1 MTKFVTMVVFLTASV
16 ALAAPPTATPA
27 KAEKKPAPLVQP
39 TPADAKAIAEA
50 AAALKSRLHG
60 KIEDINNEA
69 RKVAA
74 EIDAELAFGR
84 KIAIAKQEI
93 ELLAADLLE
102 DELLAQEKAAERKK
116 VSERLDKDLA
126 RTKDTAASAENVD
139 RLSLEAVRTA
149 KTLLIALKKEE
160 DLLAA
165 DSAEMQKELA
175 ALRLEHALLL
185 EKRRAG
191 ERTGLIERPGRKT
204 RTARKPTETKP
215 TTTPAGP
222 PESLTDLLKSIESLR
237 K

>member
-1 MTKFVTMVVFLTASV
+1 MTKFVTMLVFLSASV

-126 RTKDTAASAENVD
+126 RIKDTASADNVD

-222 PESLTDLLKSIESLR
+222 PESLTDALKSIEPLR

>member
-126 RTKDTAASAENVD
+126 RIKDTASADNVD